1 MATDYNSPLYIG
13 NEMAAFDRKDRAY
26 YDKFTDEERK
36 QFSTYLM
43 LRYGASV
50 DVDLKKNLRL
60 NAEEKRM
67 IEEYYLVQTNETVNK
82 YFFDLNK
89 HPKLQWL
96 MCTAV
101 SPNMGKQNHYWQ
113 GSKKKENNNKAV
125 KFLTALYP
133 ELKDNEIKLL
143 VEINDKRNLTDMA
156 RNLGWDDKRIKTEL

>member
-1 MATDYNSPLYIG
+1 MAADFNSPLYIG
-13 NEMAAFDRKDRAY
+13 NEMAAFDRKDRKY

-50 DVDLKKNLRL
+50 EGSADLQ
-60 NAEEKRM
+60 A
-67 IEEYYLVQTNETVNK
+67 YYLMATNENINK

-96 MCTAV
+96 MCTTV
-101 SPNMGKQNHYWQ
+101 SPNMGKQKHYWQ
-113 GSKKKENNNKAV
+113 GSKKKENNNKAI

-133 ELKDNEIKLL
+133 ELKNDEIQLL
-143 VEINDKRNLTDMA
+143 AEINDKRDLTDMA
-156 RNLGWDDKRIKTEL
+156 RKLGWDDKRIKSDL

>member
-13 NEMAAFDRKDRAY
+13 NEMAAYDRKDRKY

-43 LRYGASV
+43 LRYGAS
-50 DVDLKKNLRL
+50 
-60 NAEEKRM
+60 
-67 IEEYYLVQTNETVNK
+67 IEGNIDFQSYYLLATNENVNK

-96 MCTAV
+96 LCTTV
-101 SPNMGKQNHYWQ
+101 SPNMGKQKHYWQ
-113 GSKKKENNNKAV
+113 PAKKKESGNNKTI
-125 KFLTALYP
+125 KFLTEQFP

-143 VEINDKRNLTDMA
+143 AEINDKRDIADMA
-156 RNLGWDDKRIKTEL
+156 RKLGWDDKRIKSDL

>member
-1 MATDYNSPLYIG
+1 MAADFNSPLYIG
-13 NEMAAFDRKDRAY
+13 NEMAAFDRKDRKY

-50 DVDLKKNLRL
+50 EGSADLQ
-60 NAEEKRM
+60 A
-67 IEEYYLVQTNETVNK
+67 YYLMATNENINK

-96 MCTAV
+96 MCTTV
-101 SPNMGKQNHYWQ
+101 SPNMGKQKHYWQ

-133 ELKDNEIKLL
+133 ELKNDEIQLL
-143 VEINDKRNLTDMA
+143 AEINDKRDLTDMA
-156 RNLGWDDKRIKTEL
+156 RKLGWDDKRIKSDL